1 MAVFNITLH
10 WDKNA
15 TSLDCTDNVE
25 RFIHQI
31 KCIYE
36 GLNFSEKNEKY
47 QIMITKFLPI
57 MINVSAQFP
66 ELFLPAV
73 DERLVCFIG
82 LYSSV
87 QFVLLQSGDLLK
99 SI

>member
-10 WDKNA
+10 WDKN
-15 TSLDCTDNVE
+15 TTTLECTDNVE

-36 GLNFSEKNEKY
+36 GLNFSEKNDKY
-47 QIMITKFLPI
+47 QTMITKFLPI

-66 ELFLPAV
+66 ELFLPPV
-73 DERLVCFIG
+73 DERLA
-82 LYSSV
+82 LLSS
-87 QFVLLQSGDLLK
+87 LLSPRLL
-99 SI
+99 